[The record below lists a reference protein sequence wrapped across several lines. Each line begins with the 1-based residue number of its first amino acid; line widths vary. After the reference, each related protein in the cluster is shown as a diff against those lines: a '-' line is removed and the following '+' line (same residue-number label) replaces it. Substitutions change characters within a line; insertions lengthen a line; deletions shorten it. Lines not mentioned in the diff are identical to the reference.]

1 MGRCWR
7 CVVCIRV
14 RVVVQNKIKEFI
26 VFHTFSQHL
35 SNSQK
40 LSVFLGHEFFFKK
53 KVDSSVD
60 LAILSHMHIDSDK
73 LNDTLR
79 SKLYTWAAG
88 HFLSGWDQTMSGL
101 ELESVLSAYEDS
113 PPELLK
119 KQEEILLWGNLDTGN
134 TIEDCNYVDEL
145 IWTLIHSLGD
155 IVDILPEIHELSK
168 ISA

>member
-1 MGRCWR
+1 M
-7 CVVCIRV
+7 
-14 RVVVQNKIKEFI
+14 
-26 VFHTFSQHL
+26 
-35 SNSQK
+35 
-40 LSVFLGHEFFFKK
+40 
-53 KVDSSVD
+53 D

-88 HFLSGWDQTMSGL
+88 HFLSGWDRTMSGL
-101 ELESVLSAYEDS
+101 ELEAVLSAYEDS

-134 TIEDCNYVDEL
+134 TIEDCNHVDEL

-168 ISA
+168 NSA